1 MSQPVQ
7 VRIIP
12 YGSGEY
18 KQEVALRDEVLRR
31 PIGRSIY
38 TEDLSAE
45 EHVQHVGAFMNG
57 KLVGTM
63 YLKSLDA
70 QTCQIKQVAVKE
82 SYRGHN
88 IGRKMMCFIQ
98 ELALSQGANKLVLDS
113 RPTAAGFYEKVGF
126 VNTGVEVR
134 YFDIPHYKMV
144 KMIP

>member
-88 IGRKMMCFIQ
+88 IGRKNDV
-98 ELALSQGANKLVLDS
+98 LYSGTGALSRGKQAGAGLPSHCRWLL
-113 RPTAAGFYEKVGF
+113 
-126 VNTGVEVR
+126 
-134 YFDIPHYKMV
+134 
-144 KMIP
+144 